1 MTDFNGANSPIVGIT
16 NSRGIM
22 ANNSAQKLA
31 MIESTMTNGVYWH
44 RDGITNFNFSNLD
57 ENGLVV
63 SQVGNNLQS
72 SVKHVNGQQV
82 FSQAR
87 LANAP
92 TKEDFIENK
101 MRYIP
106 PAAPQNSTQQA
117 AEQKTEQAEIKAPNT
132 GFEES
137 KFVVYIGVIASVL
150 ALVALGLNKQ
160 TKTSKVKF

>member
-1 MTDFNGANSPIVGIT
+1 M
-16 NSRGIM
+16 
-22 ANNSAQKLA
+22 
-31 MIESTMTNGVYWH
+31 
-44 RDGITNFNFSNLD
+44 
-57 ENGLVV
+57 V

-106 PAAPQNSTQQA
+106 PATPQNSTQQA
-117 AEQKTEQAEIKAPNT
+117 TEQKTEQTEIKAPNT

-137 KFVVYIGVIASVL
+137 KFVVYVGVIASVL
-150 ALVALGLNKQ
+150 ALVILGLNKQ

>member
-1 MTDFNGANSPIVGIT
+1 MVDFKYIYYYIANPSVQ
-16 NSRGIM
+16 SV
-22 ANNSAQKLA
+22 
-31 MIESTMTNGVYWH
+31 IEK
-44 RDGITNFNFSNLD
+44 
-57 ENGLVV
+57 
-63 SQVGNNLQS
+63 QS
-72 SVKHVNGQQV
+72 SGSTKQIELATNTVKNYICPLPSLEEQKRIIDARQKQIQQVVNGQQV